1 MWLFRGRR
9 HSIKRDAAGR
19 SARQRAFELFGEG
32 QRPSQVYRTIGIPAR
47 TAFRYFETFKKLRDR
62 IETEPE
68 KEETKPLKE
77 ALEKAVAE
85 RPDLILMDRSL
96 PKIDGYEVTRRLK
109 NRDEFKDIPIVAL
122 TAHAM
127 RGDREKALEAGCEGY
142 ISKPINVREL
152 PELIMSYLRGKRESI
167 LGGEER

>member
-1 MWLFRGRR
+1 MEESKSGLPGKILIVDDNQDSRELVVKILKARGYQT
-9 HSIKRDAAGR
+9 IEAVD
-19 SARQRAFELFGEG
+19 GE
-32 QRPSQVYRTIGIPAR
+32 
-47 TAFRYFETFKKLRDR
+47 
-62 IETEPE
+62 
-68 KEETKPLKE
+68 E

-109 NRDEFKDIPIVAL
+109 GREEFKDIPIVAL

-152 PELIMSYLRGKRESI
+152 PELITSYLRGKKESI
-167 LGGEER
+167 LGGEKR